1 VRLLASLVCWSF
13 LAAVCSPLA
22 AAPPEPLPGTA
33 RLTLQGDIASQMI
46 DGVDR
51 FLLRETAASVAE
63 REQHYQRD
71 FSSPEKYTE
80 SLAPNRA
87 RLAKILGVVDQRSG
101 GAPEVISNVGEQ
113 ELQGNGYVVR
123 RIRWP
128 VFRGVHGEGLLL
140 SPTGGIK
147 AHVVVIPDVR
157 QNPEM
162 LAGILPPLP
171 AAAQTARRLAEAG
184 CEVIVPTIIDRET
197 DLSADIGGARQT
209 GQPNREFIYRPA
221 FELGRHPLGYEVQKV
236 LAAVDWFTQSPRSAC
251 PVAVCGAGEG
261 GAIALFA
268 AALDPRIEACEVS
281 GYFGPRENLWQAPI
295 DRNVF
300 GLLEQF
306 GDAELAAMIAPRTL
320 IVELAEIPPW
330 KSEQGK
336 TPGLLE
342 PVADAAA
349 KSEADRARTLVSRL
363 PAAAEFLKVIP
374 AESPENA
381 GTTAIAA
388 LVNSLGIEADV
399 PVGTAPT
406 TTNWSGSVQDRR
418 QRQFD
423 ELVADTQWL
432 LREGEFT
439 REKFWA
445 KADRGSRSVEKWKE
459 TTKPYR
465 DYFRD
470 QVIGRFDQPLLPA
483 NVRTRKIYD
492 QPTYAGYEVVMDVF
506 PDVIAYGILLLPK
519 DIAPGERRPVVV
531 CQHGLEGRPQDVA
544 DPARDEAAYHQYAC
558 RLAERGFVTYAPQNI
573 YIFQDRFRTLQ
584 RKANPLGKT
593 LFSIM
598 VPQHQQATDWLA
610 GLPFVDPQRI
620 AFYGLSYGGKTAM
633 RVPALVDRYCL
644 SICSADF
651 NEWVWK
657 NASLRSPYSYAGM
670 HEYEIFEWD
679 LGSTFNYAEMAGLI
693 APKPFMVERGHR
705 DGVAPDHTVAYE
717 FAKVRL
723 LYADLKIPERTE
735 IEFFDGPHTIN
746 GVGTFDFL
754 HRHLNWPKRD

>member
-1 VRLLASLVCWSF
+1 M
-13 LAAVCSPLA
+13 
-22 AAPPEPLPGTA
+22 E
-33 RLTLQGDIASQMI
+33 GDIASQMI
-46 DGVDR
+46 DGIDR
-51 FLLRETAASVAE
+51 FLLRETAASVGT
-63 REQHYQRD
+63 REKHYQRD

-87 RLAKILGVVDQRSG
+87 RLAKILGVVDERSG
-101 GAPEVISNVGEQ
+101 GMPELLSSPGERDKV
-113 ELQGNGYVVR
+113 QGDGYIVR
-123 RIRWP
+123 RLRWP

-140 SPTGGIK
+140 TPTAGIR
-147 AHVVVIPDVR
+147 AHVVVLPDVR

-162 LAGILPPLP
+162 LAGVLDTLPFE
-171 AAAQTARRLAEAG
+171 AQTARRLAQAG
-184 CEVIVPTIIDRET
+184 CQVIVPAIIDRAT
-197 DLSADIGGARQT
+197 DLSNDIGGARQT

-236 LAAVDWFTQSPRSAC
+236 LAAVDWFAQSHDRDR
-251 PVAVCGAGEG
+251 PVAVWGAGEG

-268 AALDPRIEACEVS
+268 AALDPRIEACGVS
-281 GYFGPRENLWQAPI
+281 GYFGPRESLWQAPI

-306 GDAELAAMIAPRTL
+306 GDAELAAMIAPRKL
-320 IVELAEIPPW
+320 IIELAETPAW
-330 KSEQGK
+330 KSEPGK

-342 PVADAAA
+342 SVPTAAVKA
-349 KSEADRARTLVSRL
+349 EADRARALVQRL
-363 PAAAEFLKVIP
+363 PAAAEFFQVVA
-374 AESPENA
+374 AERP
-381 GTTAIAA
+381 
-388 LVNSLGIEADV
+388 DV
-399 PVGTAPT
+399 PGSSTGLTDLLKSLSVEGEAKVGDAKKAP
-406 TTNWSGSVQDRR
+406 WPDKLFQDRR

-432 LREGEFT
+432 LREGEFA

-445 KADRGSRSVEKWKE
+445 KADRGSRSVEKWQE

-470 QVIGRFDQPLLPA
+470 EVVGRFDQPLLPA
-483 NVRTRKIYD
+483 NVRTRKVYD
-492 QPTYAGYEVVMDVF
+492 QPTYTGYEVVMDVF

-519 DIAPGERRPVVV
+519 GIAPGERRPVVV

-544 DPARDEAAYHQYAC
+544 DPAKDEAAYHRYAC
-558 RLAERGFVTYAPQNI
+558 RLAERGFITYAPQNI
-573 YIFQDRFRTLQ
+573 YIFEDRFRTLQ

-610 GLPFVDPQRI
+610 GLSFVDPQRI

-651 NEWVWK
+651 NEWVGK

-693 APKPFMVERGHR
+693 APRPFMVERGHR

-723 LYADLKIPERTE
+723 LYADLKIPDRTE